1 MEHSEYRR
9 GELNES
15 DLPKDPIEGIALWI
29 RDATEAGAPE
39 PTAMCLA
46 TASLD
51 GQPSNRFVLMR
62 GLDERGL
69 TFYTNY
75 ASRKGE
81 QLDDNPRVAA
91 SFWWPL
97 LERQIRI
104 EGYVQRVPPE
114 ESDAY
119 FADRP
124 IKSRFASAASPQ
136 SREVPD
142 RETLER
148 AVQELTERYPDGP
161 PRPDWWGGF
170 RIVPDR
176 IEFWQGRRARLHDR
190 FEFSRTPEGWNPHA
204 SPPS

>member
-1 MEHSEYRR
+1 MERSDYHR

-15 DLPKDPIEGIALWI
+15 DLPKDPIEGIASWV

-39 PTAMCLA
+39 PTAMCVA

-62 GLDERGL
+62 GIDERGL

-81 QLDDNPRVAA
+81 ELDDNPRVAA

-104 EGYVQRVPPE
+104 EGYAERVSPG

-119 FADRP
+119 FEGRP
-124 IKSRFASAASPQ
+124 IKSRFAAAVSPQ
-136 SREVPD
+136 SREIPD
-142 RETLER
+142 RAILER
-148 AVQELTERYPDGP
+148 AVEELTAEFPDGP
-161 PRPDWWGGF
+161 RRPEGWGGY

-190 FEFSRTPEGWNPHA
+190 FVYSRTPDGWDIVRLAP
-204 SPPS
+204 